1 VEQRWESLP
10 IWMIHSPIVSGIG
23 RQVQVKIRR
32 DRNKLTANL
41 GNKERVFRNVGI
53 RENDQA
59 SEDFESSEEF

>member
-1 VEQRWESLP
+1 
-10 IWMIHSPIVSGIG
+10 MIHSPIVSGIG